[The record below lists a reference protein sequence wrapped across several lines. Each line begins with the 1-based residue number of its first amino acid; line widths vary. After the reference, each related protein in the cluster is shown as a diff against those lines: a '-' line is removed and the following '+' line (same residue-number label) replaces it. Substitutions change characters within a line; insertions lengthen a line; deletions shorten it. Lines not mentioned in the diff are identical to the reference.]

1 MQQLLQ
7 MLVQNKNNPQALKQ
21 LDNNPM
27 MLQAKQMLNSG
38 QDPKQLINNIAKQKG
53 IDPNKL
59 NQIANQFGI
68 KL

>member
-27 MLQAKQMLNSG
+27 MLQAKEMLNSG

-53 IDPNKL
+53 IDPNLL

>member
-27 MLQAKQMLNSG
+27 MLQAKEMLNSG

-53 IDPNKL
+53 IDPKQL

>member
-53 IDPNKL
+53 IDPNQL

>member
-53 IDPNKL
+53 IDPNQL
-59 NQIANQFGI
+59 NQIASQFGI

>member
-27 MLQAKQMLNSG
+27 MLQAKEMLNSG

-53 IDPNKL
+53 IDPNQL